1 MRWLQRLACVL
12 ILALFVGAPTVSSA
26 QESAKSS
33 KMASRVSVEVM
44 MVHANSTNQ
53 VTEELKPLMK
63 QLTFTRYTG
72 FELLQKLPAQLAVG
86 GSASFSLFNERRL
99 KLELLSKD
107 DKRAKLRVRLFN
119 GKEKVLD
126 TTVSVNR
133 NRSFIIGG
141 PRYKGGAIVLP
152 LTVRY

>member
-1 MRWLQRLACVL
+1 
-12 ILALFVGAPTVSSA
+12 
-26 QESAKSS
+26 
-33 KMASRVSVEVM
+33 MASRVSVEVM
-44 MVHANSTNQ
+44 MVHASSGDQ

-63 QLTFTRYTG
+63 QLTFTRFTG
-72 FELLQKLPAQLAVG
+72 FEMLQKFPAQLSVG
-86 GSASFSLFNERRL
+86 GSASFSLVGERRL

-107 DKRAKLRVRLFN
+107 EKRAKLRVRLFN

>member
-1 MRWLQRLACVL
+1 MMWLQRLVCLLLVL
-12 ILALFVGAPTVSSA
+12 SVGAPSVASA

-44 MVHANSTNQ
+44 MVHASSGDR

-72 FELLQKLPAQLAVG
+72 FELLQRFPSQLSVG
-86 GSASFSLFNERRL
+86 GSASFSLVGERRL

-107 DKRAKLRVRLFN
+107 EKRAKLRVRLFN

>member
-1 MRWLQRLACVL
+1 MKWLQRLACLLMMMSV
-12 ILALFVGAPTVSSA
+12 ALPSVASA
-26 QESAKSS
+26 RRGQSS
-33 KMASRVSVEVM
+33 KMASRGGRGCGDAS
-44 MVHANSTNQ
+44 SGDR
-53 VTEELKPLMK
+53 VTQELKPLMK

-72 FELLQKLPAQLAVG
+72 FELLQTFPAQLSVG
-86 GSASFSLFNERRL
+86 GTASFSLVGERRL

-107 DKRAKLRVRLFN
+107 EKRAKLRVRLFN